1 MKGATAVMRGPYEHV
16 ATGIPQ
22 TPRTS
27 LCSIFSTE
35 HRALPSSLEQ
45 EPREW
50 LQCRLLFHKCTSG
63 RVQP

>member
-1 MKGATAVMRGPYEHV
+1 MKGATAVMRGPYEHL

-27 LCSIFSTE
+27 LPSICSTE

-45 EPREW
+45 EPHE
-50 LQCRLLFHKCTSG
+50 
-63 RVQP
+63 